1 MRLNDPLITSFSY
14 NDQEYGVDLSF
25 DTVLNAFD
33 VLEDKRL
40 LDHEKAEIC
49 LELLLDET
57 FQGNEAIEL
66 WNYVFKE
73 FIEIEQKKP
82 IERDLEGNIMP
93 SRDEDEGNEKRFIDL
108 EKDAEHIY
116 SSFRQAYGINLFE
129 QQGKLHWKEF
139 QSLLN
144 GLPSDTIIQR
154 IIQIRMWEPSKG
166 ESTEYK
172 EEMKKLQRI
181 HAIDDLEEVE

>member
-1 MRLNDPLITSFSY
+1 MRLNDLLITSFSY
-14 NDQEYGVDLSF
+14 NNREHAIDLSF
-25 DTVLNAFD
+25 DTVLDAFE
-33 VLEDKRL
+33 VLEKKPLREN
-40 LDHEKAEIC
+40 EKAEIC

-57 FQGNEAIEL
+57 FQGDEAIEL

-93 SRDEDEGNEKRFIDL
+93 SRDEDEDNDKRFIDL
-108 EKDAEHIY
+108 DQDAEHIY
-116 SSFRQAYGINLFE
+116 SSFQQAYGMNLYE

-144 GLPSDTIIQR
+144 GLPSDTIMQR
-154 IIQIRMWEPSKG
+154 IIQIRMWKPSEG
-166 ESTEYK
+166 DSTEYK

-181 HAIDDLEEVE
+181 HALDDQEEVE